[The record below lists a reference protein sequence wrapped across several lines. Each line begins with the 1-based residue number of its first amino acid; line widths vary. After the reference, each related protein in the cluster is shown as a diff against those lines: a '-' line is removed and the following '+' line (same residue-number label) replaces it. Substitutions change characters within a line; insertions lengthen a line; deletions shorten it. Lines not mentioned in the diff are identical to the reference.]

1 VAAASEAPA
10 SARSKRPLNATSDGV
25 AQANAAPGATAA
37 AGSGGAGAPP
47 SKKRKASDLVAAATT
62 APAGPTIDE
71 NPEAVLP
78 PPKRGRRADGSTAA
92 PVPATTAAVPPA
104 ASAAMPMEPEGRRS
118 YRGGS
123 SGAVAATAPVATAA
137 APAPAASAAASARG
151 AASSTPVAQGS
162 GGLGSAGKRRHGP
175 LAVVAFSGFDEG
187 PRKEAMKST
196 ILGLRGRVVKDDDE
210 VATCTHVVVAKPVK
224 RTTKLLI
231 GVSVPSAVLV
241 DERWVRACHSAGHF
255 VDGAP
260 YYLEGE
266 HSSSNPEGAQWT
278 FDATVSRQRR
288 REGGCLAGLH
298 FYVTDEVKP
307 RPEQLKLILEQAGG
321 TVLTKAPSAKDA
333 HETLVVTTEAEKK
346 SWQRLAKLPRV
357 KALRVDHV
365 LDGVLQQQ
373 LDTESGQLEP

>member
-1 VAAASEAPA
+1 M
-10 SARSKRPLNATSDGV
+10 NATSDGV
-25 AQANAAPGATAA
+25 TQANAASATAA

-47 SKKRKASDLVAAATT
+47 SKKRKASDLAAAPAAVAPG
-62 APAGPTIDE
+62 APAGPPIDG

-92 PVPATTAAVPPA
+92 PVPASTAAPVPASTAAVPPA
-104 ASAAMPMEPEGRRS
+104 ASAAAMPMESEGRRS
-118 YRGGS
+118 HRGGS
-123 SGAVAATAPVATAA
+123 SGAVAATASVTTAA
-137 APAPAASAAASARG
+137 APATAASAAASARG
-151 AASSTPVAQGS
+151 AASSTPAAQGS

-210 VATCTHVVVAKPVK
+210 VATCTHMVVAKPVK

-266 HSSSNPEGAQWT
+266 HSSSNPEGVQWR

-307 RPEQLKLILEQAGG
+307 RPDQLKLILEQAGG

-373 LDTESGQLEP
+373 LDTERGQLEP